1 MLTERVIRDARA
13 TGKTFTVWDAKVPGL
28 GLQVT
33 AGGTKNYI
41 IRYRTAGRKRQAIL
55 ARAGGLSL
63 AVIRKRAADELL
75 KVRADG
81 ADPLERQHDAKQA
94 PTVADLVERFLTET
108 APARI
113 QARRMTPSTLKAYRN
128 QARRYILPQLGH
140 LRVEKVARRDI
151 ERFAERMADVPTMR
165 NRTLALVSRLFTLA
179 EHWEWRA
186 QRSNPARGVDRARE
200 DARDRVL
207 SPSEFGRLADA
218 LEGLDTAQ
226 PSAAAAIRVAA
237 MSGMR
242 ISEVLS
248 LSWDG
253 VDIETGRAI
262 LTRTKTGRR
271 VVPLAAPVLAI
282 ITAQPRLNRNPF
294 VFSGARG
301 AAVGY
306 SLVRRVFATAC
317 RDAGLGDVRLH
328 DLRRTV
334 ATNLAASGL
343 GAFSIRDVLGHSS
356 LVMSNR
362 YVRRSGDALTEATER
377 AAALTSAAMTGKSG
391 DVVPMERRDG

>member
-1 MLTERVIRDARA
+1 MLTERVIRDAKA
-13 TGKTFTVWDAKVPGL
+13 TGKTFTEWDSKVPGL

-55 ARAGGLSL
+55 ARVGGISL
-63 AVIRKRAADELL
+63 AAIRKRAADELL

-81 ADPLERQHDAKQA
+81 ADMLERQHEAKQA
-94 PTVADLVERFLTET
+94 PTVRDLVERFLNET

-113 QARRMTPSTLKAYRN
+113 KARRMTPSTLKAYTN
-128 QARRYILPQLGH
+128 QCRRYVVPQLGRLH
-140 LRVEKVARRDI
+140 VEKVTRRDI

-179 EHWEWRA
+179 EHWEWRP
-186 QRSNPARGVDRARE
+186 QRSNPVRGVDRARE
-200 DARDRVL
+200 DARDRTL

-218 LEGLDTAQ
+218 LESLDTRY
-226 PSAAAAIRVAA
+226 PSAVAAIRVAA

-248 LSWDG
+248 LTWEG
-253 VDIETGRAI
+253 VDVETGRAI
-262 LTRTKTGRR
+262 LAKTKTGRR
-271 VVPLAAPVLAI
+271 VVPLSGPVLAI
-282 ITAQPRLNRNPF
+282 VTAQPRIAGNPY
-294 VFSGARG
+294 VFHGARS

-317 RDAGLGDVRLH
+317 REAGLEDIRLH

-334 ATNLAASGL
+334 ATNLAGAGL
-343 GAFSIRDVLGHSS
+343 GAFTIRDVLGHST
-356 LVMSNR
+356 LTMSNR
-362 YVRRSGDALTEATER
+362 YVRMASDALTEATER
-377 AAALTSAAMTGKSG
+377 AAALTADAMG
-391 DVVPMERRDG
+391 RRHG